1 MSAPATTRL
10 RLLVTV
16 KAYPSVSTKY
26 NELVCCAGITEA
38 RQWVRLYPVPYRDLP
53 NHTQFQKYDIVE
65 VTCDRREAHKDN
77 RPESW
82 CPRLDTMR
90 VVGHLD
96 VNRGDWSE
104 RLKWVEP
111 TVLRGFAELSELQ
124 EKENKSLGA
133 FRPSKILGVE
143 VTSEKSEWTDAQIAA
158 INQTDLFSA
167 KEPLEKVP
175 FRFRLGFE
183 DEHGKPHWLSV
194 IDWEFFQLWRKERD
208 RFRSEE
214 KAAQQVS
221 KKIEAIASVDNDLIL
236 FAGNLAN
243 PAMRRSFMI
252 LGCCY
257 PKKKPQTELF

>member
-1 MSAPATTRL
+1 MPALDTARL

-26 NELVCCAGITEA
+26 NELVCCAGITED
-38 RQWVRLYPVPYRDLP
+38 RKWVRLYPVPYRDLP
-53 NHTQFQKYDIVE
+53 NHTQFRKYDIVE
-65 VTCDRREAHKDN
+65 VTCDRREAHRDD

-90 VVGHLD
+90 VMGHLD
-96 VNRGDWSE
+96 VNNGNWSE
-104 RLKWVEP
+104 RLKWIEP
-111 TVLRGFAELSELQ
+111 TLLPGFAKLSELQ
-124 EKENKSLGA
+124 EVENKSLGA
-133 FRPSKILGVE
+133 FRPNKILGVE
-143 VTSEKSEWTDAQIAA
+143 VSPESSEWTDAQIAA

-175 FRFRLGFE
+175 YRFRLGFE
-183 DEHGKPHWLSV
+183 DELGKPHWLSV

-208 RFRSEE
+208 RLRSEE
-214 KAAQQVS
+214 MAAVQVR
-221 KKIEAIASVDNDLIL
+221 KKLETIASADNDLIL

-257 PKKKPQTELF
+257 PKKNRQPDLL